1 MKKIFT
7 IVLISMFSFMLVAP
21 ALAQNTEH
29 AKIKPAKLVA
39 AAKFT
44 RRAVT
49 LTGKIVSLAG
59 TTAPTSMVITVN
71 KVLPKKLKNW
81 TGAYPTSTQNLTIQI
96 TSTTRVIREFYAK
109 SGLSELQIGDAVSVI
124 AKTNQDGT
132 VTAQL
137 VKDNSIH
144 VFSRTGKI
152 VSIDT
157 ASGSFVFA
165 YGKHNAT
172 VVTVKTDAN
181 TKFKVAKVTNP
192 TLSNFTVSSTV
203 AVSGLINSNT
213 KTVYTAK
220 TVRLIKQ

>member
-1 MKKIFT
+1 MVI
-7 IVLISMFSFMLVAP
+7 ISTFSFMLVAP
-21 ALAQNTEH
+21 ALAQNTTST
-29 AKIKPAKLVA
+29 
-39 AAKFT
+39 AAKAKHVTNTAIQKFN
-44 RRAVT
+44 RRAIT
-49 LTGKIVSLAG
+49 LTGTVVSLAG
-59 TTAPTSMVITVN
+59 TSAPTSMVINVS

-96 TSTTRVIREFYAK
+96 TSTTRIIREYYAK
-109 SGLSELQIGDAVSVI
+109 AGLKEIQIGDSVSIV
-124 AKTNQDGT
+124 AKTNADGT

-157 ASGSFVFA
+157 VNNSFVLA
-165 YGKHNAT
+165 YGKNNAT